1 MNTNFYLRS
10 KFIPAGDQPHAIK
23 KLTIGSKNNKIQ
35 TLMGVTG
42 SGKTFTIANIIKN
55 LSKNTLVISH
65 NKTLAFQLYTEFKQF
80 FPKNN
85 VGYFVSYYDYYQ
97 PESYISQTDTY
108 VEKATK
114 INSKIEKMRLDATT
128 MLLSG
133 EPTIIVSTVSC
144 IYSIGAPEKWKNL
157 ILLLHVNQKIAM
169 YYVITKLINA
179 MYEKTNDIS
188 KSGCFYTRLNALYIT
203 SPYNE
208 CIIRILFNNSTIK
221 NIWILNKTNLTSKE
235 EVKKIKIFPA
245 KHHAVDGDIIKRV
258 VRSIK
263 RELKL
268 RSQELNGINRE
279 RLETRVNYD
288 IEMLEET
295 GHCKGIENYSRYF
308 DNRSIGEKPSC
319 LLDYFSNDYLLIID
333 ESHVTI
339 PQLHGMYN
347 GDHARKKML
356 VNYGFRLPSAYDNR
370 PLKFEEFEKYMK
382 NTIFL
387 SATPSKYELE
397 KSSQIVEQIIRPTGL
412 VDPEIFVKP
421 TKNQM
426 QNIIFEIRKR
436 MQQNKR
442 VLITTLTKRMAEDLT
457 DYILEKNIRAKYI
470 HSEIINLERTKIINE
485 LRTGEIDVL
494 VGINL
499 LREGLDI
506 PEVSLV
512 IILDANKEGFL
523 RNTTSLIQTFGR
535 ASRNKN
541 GVVIMY
547 SDNITKSMQTAIDE
561 TNRRRKKQLEHN
573 KRLQIT
579 PKTINKPI
587 EDKIDKIYNDDINV
601 LNIKMKDASHSLDFE
616 EAIKYRNIINAI
628 EKKRTN
634 TNSK

>member
-1 MNTNFYLRS
+1 MNTNFHLRS

-35 TLMGVTG
+35 TLIGVTG

-65 NKTLAFQLYTEFKQF
+65 NKTLASQLYTEFKQF

-157 ILLLHVNQKIAM
+157 TLLLHVNQKIVM
-169 YYVITKLINA
+169 SYVITKLINA

-188 KSGCFYTRLNALYIT
+188 KSGCFYTRLNAVYIT

-208 CIIRILFNNSTIK
+208 CIIRILFNNDIIK
-221 NIWILNKTNLTSKE
+221 NIWILNKMNLTSK

-245 KHHAVDGDIIKRV
+245 KHHAVDGNIIKHV

-279 RLETRVNYD
+279 RLETRINYD

-512 IILDANKEGFL
+512 IILDAGKEGFL

-547 SDNITKSMQTAIDE
+547 SDNITKSMQNAIDE
-561 TNRRRKKQLEHN
+561 TNRRRKKQLKHN

-587 EDKIDKIYNDDINV
+587 EDRIDKIYNDDINV

-616 EAIKYRNIINAI
+616 EAIKYRNIIKAI
-628 EKKRTN
+628 EKKRAN
-634 TNSK
+634 TNLK

>member
-157 ILLLHVNQKIAM
+157 ILFLHVNQKIAM